1 MIYLDTCTT
10 NAKVV
15 DTKSSTY
22 GAKFELMCKSLQQ
35 NVTIHGITEQGTSR
49 AILSSSVPKSLKR
62 RENLN
67 LRAKTELGGGERSMA
82 GKLQSLVLKLCA
94 AGI

>member
-1 MIYLDTCTT
+1 
-10 NAKVV
+10 
-15 DTKSSTY
+15 
-22 GAKFELMCKSLQQ
+22 MCKSLQQ
-35 NVTIHGITEQGTSR
+35 DVTIHGITEQGTSH
-49 AILSSSVPKSLKR
+49 ASLASSVLKSLKR

-67 LRAKTELGGGERSMA
+67 LRAKTELGGGARSMA